1 MKKTFT
7 VNLGNMVFSIDDDA
21 YLVLKDYLDSIEE
34 YFSAD
39 RDKEDIMND
48 IEGRISEIFSS
59 LTNPGKQVINL
70 KDIDHVISIMGDP
83 REIGGNEKKSQAGYK
98 SEYVARPRRLY
109 RDPDDR
115 VIGGVC
121 GGLGAYFDIDPLII
135 RIIFIILFFVFFGL
149 IIYLVLWI
157 AVPEARSTAQ
167 KIEMRGDPVNV
178 SNIGKFVKDEYESV
192 KRSFRGKKRNV
203 N

>member
-59 LTNPGKQVINL
+59 LTNPGKQVINI

-98 SEYVARPRRLY
+98 SEYVTRPRRLY

>member
-98 SEYVARPRRLY
+98 SEYATRPRRLY

-192 KRSFRGKKRNV
+192 KRSFRGKKKNV

>member
-98 SEYVARPRRLY
+98 SEYVTRPRRLY

>member
-7 VNLGNMVFSIDDDA
+7 VNLGNMVYNIDDDA
-21 YLVLKDYLDSIEE
+21 YQVLKAYLDNIEE

-39 RDKEDIMND
+39 RDRDDIMND
-48 IEGRISEIFSS
+48 IEGRISELFAPLI
-59 LTNPGKQVINL
+59 NAGKQVLNVT
-70 KDIDHVISIMGDP
+70 DVENVIGIMGDP
-83 REIGGNEKKSQAGYK
+83 REIGGSEKKAQ
-98 SEYVARPRRLY
+98 SEYRTGYRSRPRRLY

-121 GGLGAYFDIDPLII
+121 GGLGAYFDIDPLIM
-135 RIIFIILFFVFFGL
+135 RIIFVILFFVFFGL

-157 AVPEARSTAQ
+157 AVPEARTTAQ

>member
-48 IEGRISEIFSS
+48 IEGRLSEIFSS

-98 SEYVARPRRLY
+98 SEYVTRPRRLY